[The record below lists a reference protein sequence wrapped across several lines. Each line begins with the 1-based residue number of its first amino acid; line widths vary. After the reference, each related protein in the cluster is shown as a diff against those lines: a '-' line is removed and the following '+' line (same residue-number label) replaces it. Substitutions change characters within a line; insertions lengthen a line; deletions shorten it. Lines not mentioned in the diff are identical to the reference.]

1 MSSTIHITNSG
12 AKKIFL
18 STVLSSFVIKYRRMS
33 KFCLRKDDP
42 HYREPPIFFIYSSE
56 QKSWKGH
63 VRGKRSEREA
73 HLQQLAQSS
82 SN

>member
-1 MSSTIHITNSG
+1 
-12 AKKIFL
+12 
-18 STVLSSFVIKYRRMS
+18 MS